1 MSATMQR
8 CTDAFVDD
16 ALDRLGVE
24 DEMRVL
30 LRTPYR
36 VVELELPLVR
46 DDGSLAVHRGYRVQ
60 HDDSRGPFKGGL
72 RYHPAVDA
80 DHFRGLAQL
89 MTWKTA
95 VVDVPFGGAKGG
107 IDVDPA
113 ERSARELE
121 RLTKSFT
128 RRLDDLLGPEY
139 DIPAPDMGTGPR
151 EMAWLFQAYAGRR
164 GARPG
169 VVTGKPVE
177 LGGSLGRTEATGR
190 GVAHVTAWA
199 AEAREMS
206 LEGAT
211 VAVQGFGNVGAHA
224 ALFLEQAGAKVVAV
238 SNRHG
243 GVHHATGLGVAAL
256 FQARR
261 ESPGAEIRLD
271 EAADGDRLEP
281 GELLELEVDVL
292 VPAALED
299 VVTGENVDRIA
310 ARLVVE
316 GANAP
321 LECEAE
327 TALLERGVTVV
338 PDVLANA
345 GGVTVSYLEWVQN
358 RQRYRWSE
366 ERVNEELRTT
376 LRTAWEAVRV
386 RAEAHGTSYREAAY
400 DLGVGRVVRA
410 IELRGF

>member
-24 DEMRVL
+24 DEMRLL

-46 DDGSLAVHRGYRVQ
+46 DDGSLAVHKGYRVQ
-60 HDDSRGPFKGGL
+60 HDHSRGPFKGGL
-72 RYHPAVDA
+72 RYHPSVDM

-95 VVDVPFGGAKGG
+95 VVDIPFGGAKGG
-107 IDVDPA
+107 IDVDPTTLS
-113 ERSARELE
+113 ERELE

-128 RRLDDLLGPEY
+128 RRLDDLIGPEY

-151 EMAWLFQAYAGRR
+151 EMAWIYEAYAKRG

-190 GVAHVTAWA
+190 GVAHLTAWA
-199 AEAREMS
+199 AEEMG
-206 LEGAT
+206 LELDGAS

-224 ALFLEQAGAKVVAV
+224 ALFLARAGAQVVAV

-243 GVHHATGLGVAAL
+243 GVHDPGGLPVEEL

-261 ESPGAEIRLD
+261 ASEEEIRLD
-271 EAADGDRLEP
+271 QAVPGDRLEA
-281 GELLELEVDVL
+281 GELLELEVDIL
-292 VPAALED
+292 VPAALES
-299 VVTGENVDRIA
+299 VVHEGNVDRIA
-310 ARLVVE
+310 ARLLVE

-321 LECEAE
+321 VECESAG
-327 TALLERGVTVV
+327 TLEDRGVTIV
-338 PDVLANA
+338 PDILANA

-358 RQRYRWSE
+358 RQRYRWKL
-366 ERVNEELRTT
+366 ERVDGELEET
-376 LRTAWEAVRV
+376 LRNAWGAVRE
-386 RAEAHGTSYREAAY
+386 RARSREVSYREAAY
-400 DLGVGRVVRA
+400 DLAVGRVIRA